1 LRRNRA
7 GLKRI
12 GLLALALVIAL
23 GALGVAYSAWT
34 DDLYIDSTV
43 YTGTLDVDISG
54 VSSTFVY
61 KTSTNGIHVDYYY
74 GGTPFNP
81 PPGWMLVASAVTED
95 TSVWK
100 DPVTQEILDTDS
112 ATMTFSGLFPGVDFL
127 TDLELEYLGT
137 VPARISF
144 AEVIPVDLDDP
155 NREDDN
161 YDIFTGL
168 CALGESSSHAEGIWI
183 DAELSTDNGATWTP
197 VADPLGLQLHRNDLV
212 HLTVHVLLPDD
223 PAYDN
228 LSISFTG
235 LITVIQW
242 NLYEEP

>member
-23 GALGVAYSAWT
+23 GAMGTAYSIWT
-34 DDLYIDSTV
+34 EDLYINSTV
-43 YTGTLDVDISG
+43 YTGNLDVDISG

-61 KTSTNGIHVDYYY
+61 KTATNGTHVEYFY
-74 GGTPFNP
+74 GGTPFIP
-81 PPGWMLVASAVTED
+81 PAGWTLVASAVTQD
-95 TSVWK
+95 TSVVPG
-100 DPVTQEILDTDS
+100 DVDS
-112 ATMTFSGLFPGVDFL
+112 ATMTFKGLFPGVDFI

-144 AEVIPVDLDDP
+144 AEVVPVDLDDP
-155 NREDDN
+155 GRDDDN

-168 CALGESSSHAEGIWI
+168 CTLGESSSHTEGIWI
-183 DAELSTDNGATWTP
+183 DAELSTDNGATWIP
-197 VADPLGLQLHRNDLV
+197 VADPLGLELNRNDLV
-212 HLTVHVLLPDD
+212 HLTVHVLLPEG
-223 PAYDN
+223 PAYEN

-235 LITVIQW
+235 LITVIQF
-242 NLYEEP
+242 NEYEEP